1 MSDDSAERNSQGY
14 APGYPEGLVGV
25 YTLSLG
31 LYRLM
36 SAVLREEGVFPAQ
49 VRLLHRL
56 RACGPAG
63 GTVTELAA
71 DVILGSK
78 QNISAN
84 LKRLERMGLVSA
96 RRDPYDR
103 RLKRYHP
110 TPAGTS
116 VLERFMPR
124 HRRIIDEL
132 VSALDERE
140 RKELDRL
147 MRKLT
152 ARLEEMETGG
162 SRDVPL
168 HT

>member
-1 MSDDSAERNSQGY
+1 MSDDSAERNCEDRTR
-14 APGYPEGLVGV
+14 GYPDALVGV

-49 VRLLHRL
+49 VRLLYRL
-56 RACGPAG
+56 RVCGPAG

-71 DVILGSK
+71 DVTLGSK

-96 RRDPYDR
+96 RRDTSDR
-103 RLKRYHP
+103 RLKRYHL
-110 TPAGTS
+110 TPAGAS

-124 HRRIIDEL
+124 HKRIIDEL
-132 VSALDERE
+132 VSALDEHE

-152 ARLEEMETGG
+152 ARLEEMETRGN
-162 SRDVPL
+162 RDVSL